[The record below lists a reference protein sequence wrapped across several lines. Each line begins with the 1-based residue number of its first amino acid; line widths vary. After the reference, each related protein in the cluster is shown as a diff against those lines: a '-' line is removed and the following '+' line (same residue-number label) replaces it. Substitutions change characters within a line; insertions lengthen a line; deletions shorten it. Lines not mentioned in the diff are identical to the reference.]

1 MTRSKQGVSIGAW
14 RSVLIAALL
23 SAICWAPGCAQEQR
37 PSPPRATAGPSA
49 ERAWRLEREYLTS
62 CLNLY
67 EQVIPDGEVVYTS
80 QGWGHDNY
88 FSALNLR
95 TGECVRAGDL
105 PDGFQM
111 RAIAASPTYLLA
123 NDGIYRRYS
132 VYEKSGWR
140 RVGTLRLQNPIH
152 RAAIEGERVYAIQRI
167 NGRLNLAIFSLP
179 DFRFIEERM
188 LPFSADSVPGLTE
201 GGFWAMDDAADGVRL
216 MVIGFHGDVLRQIV
230 LPHRVSARRCMAS
243 SRTISDRFVMVQTG
257 CGAYAVVDLQTMALL
272 HHLTLGDER
281 LSAEGFLS
289 GEVLYFLEEQP
300 APAHTEGPAQ
310 YFASLIDFRTGE
322 RLGEMP
328 TLVSSG
334 WHHQVGDRLIWDSYD
349 RDARQIRVQVYNL
362 GDPE

>member
-1 MTRSKQGVSIGAW
+1 MTRGKQGGAIPGW
-14 RSVLIAALL
+14 RSVLIAVLL
-23 SAICWAPGCAQEQR
+23 CASCWAPGCAQEQR
-37 PSPPRATAGPSA
+37 PSPP
-49 ERAWRLEREYLTS
+49 RAWRLEREYLTS

-67 EQVIPDGEVVYTS
+67 EQAIPDGEVAYTS

-88 FSALNLR
+88 FSVLNLR
-95 TGECVRAGDL
+95 TGECARAGDL

-123 NDGIYRRYS
+123 NDGIYWRYS

-152 RAAIEGERVYAIQRI
+152 RAAIEGGRVYAIQRV
-167 NGRLNLAIFSLP
+167 NGRLNLATFSLP

-201 GGFWAMDDAADGVRL
+201 GGFWAMDDAADGVHV
-216 MVIGFHGDVLRQIV
+216 MVVDYRGDVLRQIV
-230 LPHRVSARRCMAS
+230 LARPISARRCVPS
-243 SRTISDRFVMVQTG
+243 SRTLNDRFVMVQTG

-272 HHLTLGDER
+272 YDLTLGDDR
-281 LSAEGFLS
+281 LFAEGFLS
-289 GEVLYFLEEQP
+289 GDVLYFLEVGP
-300 APAHTEGPAQ
+300 APQGREGPTQ

-334 WHHQVGDRLIWDSYD
+334 SHYQVGDRLIWDSYD
-349 RDARQIRVQVYNL
+349 REARQMRVQVYNL
-362 GDPE
+362 ADLE